1 MKDDIYRLRI
11 LKDRIFTF
19 TIYIISFV
27 AVIPLVL
34 VLLFIIGKGIQ
45 HISLDFLISM
55 PGPVGES
62 GGGILNAIVGTFILI
77 VLSSVF
83 AVPIGVLIGIFL
95 SENRNSRYALWISV
109 IIDVFQGIPSIV
121 VGIVVYVWVVLPLRH
136 FSAIS
141 GAVALSIIMLPAI
154 VKATEETMKMIPYSI
169 KEAAYS
175 LGIPYYRT
183 ILKVILPASIPGIL
197 SGILLSTGRISGE
210 TAPLL
215 FTAFGS
221 NQLVFDIFK
230 PMNALPLLIFNYA
243 KSPYPEWHELAWA
256 ASFVLIILVFTFNII
271 AALGEAR
278 WKTRF

>member
-1 MKDDIYRLRI
+1 MKDDSYRSRI

-19 TIYIISFV
+19 AIYLISFA

-55 PGPVGES
+55 PKPIGES

-77 VLSSVF
+77 VLSGVLSI
-83 AVPIGVLIGIFL
+83 PIGVLIGIFL
-95 SENRNSRYALWISV
+95 SENRDSKYALWISV

-121 VGIVVYVWVVLPLRH
+121 VGIVVYVWVVLPLKY

-141 GAVALSIIMLPAI
+141 GAIALSIIMLPAI

-175 LGIPYYRT
+175 LGVPYYRV

-256 ASFVLIILVFTFNII
+256 ASFVLIVLVFTFNIV
-271 AALGEAR
+271 AALGESR
-278 WKTRF
+278 WKIRF